1 VITSTKNPRI
11 SRAIKLQKRAFRDK
25 ERAFLVEGAQAIAEA
40 LAFPGGPRLEELYV
54 TDQSHPVAVRAR
66 TSGVSVEVVTEEV
79 MAKLTSTVTPQG
91 LVAVAPFLD
100 GGIEVLGRAGACVAV
115 LCAGRDPGNAGTVV
129 RSACASGADAVAFAG
144 DSVDVYNPKTVR
156 ASAGALF
163 HVPIVRDVALREVV
177 DAIRLKGMAIYALAA
192 DGDRDLY
199 SLDLSAPVAFFF
211 GNEAWGLPDDTTA
224 LADAT
229 VRVPM
234 SGPVESLNLA
244 AAATVCLFEA
254 ARQRAGAGSEL
265 PAAAGQAGGHGAG
278 GLDELIA
285 ASAHDIRSPVTGIRS
300 LSITLQDRGDRLTP
314 DQREMLVDGIVHES
328 ERVDLLIRQLVDAA
342 RVASGHLDF
351 HVEEFDVA
359 DVVAELAAFTA
370 VDPDHPELVWMSGSV
385 PVVTDRLRLRQAL
398 GAFVEAQVWFAFE
411 GSIEIVATAS
421 HKQLTLEVSRGE
433 PSVTQS
439 EAEQLFLPR
448 QPGAGSGS
456 KIGLYVTR
464 AVAEAGGGSAAATVD
479 DRLRLKLVVPL

>member
-1 VITSTKNPRI
+1 
-11 SRAIKLQKRAFRDK
+11 
-25 ERAFLVEGAQAIAEA
+25 
-40 LAFPGGPRLEELYV
+40 
-54 TDQSHPVAVRAR
+54 
-66 TSGVSVEVVTEEV
+66 
-79 MAKLTSTVTPQG
+79 
-91 LVAVAPFLD
+91 
-100 GGIEVLGRAGACVAV
+100 
-115 LCAGRDPGNAGTVV
+115 
-129 RSACASGADAVAFAG
+129 
-144 DSVDVYNPKTVR
+144 
-156 ASAGALF
+156 
-163 HVPIVRDVALREVV
+163 
-177 DAIRLKGMAIYALAA
+177 
-192 DGDRDLY
+192 
-199 SLDLSAPVAFFF
+199 
-211 GNEAWGLPDDTTA
+211 
-224 LADAT
+224 
-229 VRVPM
+229 
-234 SGPVESLNLA
+234 
-244 AAATVCLFEA
+244 
-254 ARQRAGAGSEL
+254 
-265 PAAAGQAGGHGAG
+265 
-278 GLDELIA
+278 
-285 ASAHDIRSPVTGIRS
+285 
-300 LSITLQDRGDRLTP
+300 LQDRGDRLTP